1 MTPMAPDTGHE
12 RIFSENVRTCNF
24 NRKPCRSSRK
34 LPGGLLGGNI
44 GDTIIVEF
52 SDAHKALADM
62 AAEAEGQELGGSKYV
77 LIEAVSAVRHLSDQY
92 GLNYEE
98 VLTEAAELYRHQQ
111 ERDLK
116 NLESQE

>member
-1 MTPMAPDTGHE
+1 M
-12 RIFSENVRTCNF
+12 
-24 NRKPCRSSRK
+24 
-34 LPGGLLGGNI
+34 
-44 GDTIIVEF
+44 IVEY
-52 SDAHKALADM
+52 SDIHRALADM
-62 AAEAEGQELGGSKYV
+62 VAEAEAQEPGISKHA

>member
-1 MTPMAPDTGHE
+1 M
-12 RIFSENVRTCNF
+12 IVNYSEIH
-24 NRKPCRSSRK
+24 
-34 LPGGLLGGNI
+34 G
-44 GDTIIVEF
+44 
-52 SDAHKALADM
+52 ALADIV
-62 AAEAEGQELGGSKYV
+62 AEADAKEPGISKYA

-116 NLESQE
+116 NLESQV